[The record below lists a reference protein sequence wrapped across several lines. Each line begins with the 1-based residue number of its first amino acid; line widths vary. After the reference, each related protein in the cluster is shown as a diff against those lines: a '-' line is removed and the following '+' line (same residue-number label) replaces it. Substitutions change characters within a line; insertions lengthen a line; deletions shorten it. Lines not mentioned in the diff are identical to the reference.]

1 MVKTILEIMYIVA
14 GLVSVVTGLY
24 AFFDKEHKKRVGTAL
39 FWVIFGGIFIFGP
52 MIKPAIVGGLLLFMG
67 GLTVTKNVTFG
78 SQSNSDDTYREAQ
91 SEKIG
96 NGLFIPAASI
106 GVVAFSV
113 AQFTKLG
120 GLVGLGFGALAALLL
135 TMFYTKEN
143 PKYIAYDSSRLL
155 QQMGAAVILP
165 QLLGSLGALFT
176 KAGVGSVI
184 ATMMAGIVPEQ
195 SQIAGVIIY
204 CLSMALFT
212 MIMGN
217 AFAAFAVITAGI
229 GMPFLINLGANPAV
243 VGALGLTS
251 GYCGTLITPMAA
263 NFNVV
268 PTAILEMKDKN
279 GVIKNQL
286 PVAVILL
293 VVQMFLM
300 YFLAF

>member
-1 MVKTILEIMYIVA
+1 MVKTILEIMYIIA
-14 GLVSVVTGLY
+14 GLVSVVTGVY

-39 FWVIFGGIFIFGP
+39 FWVIFGGIFMFGP
-52 MIKPAIVGGLLLFMG
+52 KMNPSHVGGLLLFMG
-67 GLTVTKNVTFG
+67 LLTVTKNVTFG
-78 SQSNSDDTYREAQ
+78 SQTNSDDAYRETQ

-106 GVVAFSV
+106 GVVAFSI

-120 GLVGLGFGALAALLL
+120 GLVGLGLGALTALIL

-143 PKYIAYDSSRLL
+143 PKYIPYDSSRLL

-184 ATMMAGIVPEQ
+184 AGIMAGIVPEG
-195 SQIAGVIIY
+195 SQIAGVVIY
-204 CLSMALFT
+204 CISMALFT

-229 GMPFLINLGANPAV
+229 GVPFLINLGANPAV

-251 GYCGTLITPMAA
+251 GYCGTLVTPMAA

-268 PTAILEMKDKN
+268 PSAILEMKDKN
-279 GVIKNQL
+279 GIIKNQL
-286 PVAVILL
+286 PIALILL
-293 VVQMFLM
+293 FIQIILM

>member
-1 MVKTILEIMYIVA
+1 MGKTILDIMYIVA
-14 GLVSVVTGLY
+14 GLVSVATGVY

-39 FWVIFGGIFIFGP
+39 FWIIFGGIFIFGP
-52 MIKPAIVGGLLLFMG
+52 LMNPVHVGALLLLMG
-67 GLTVTKNVTFG
+67 LLTVTKNVTFG
-78 SQSNSDDTYREAQ
+78 SQCNSDDAYREAK

-96 NGLFIPAASI
+96 NSLFIPAASI
-106 GVVAFSV
+106 GIVAFAI

-120 GLVGLGFGALAALLL
+120 GLVGLGGGALAALLL
-135 TMFYTKEN
+135 TLFYTKEN

-165 QLLGSLGALFT
+165 QLLGSLGALFS

-184 ATMMAGIVPEQ
+184 ATMMSGIVPEG
-195 SQIAGVIIY
+195 SQLAGVIIY
-204 CLSMALFT
+204 CVSMALFT

-229 GMPFLINLGANPAV
+229 GVPFLVNIGANPVV
-243 VGALGLTS
+243 VGALGLTC

-263 NFNVV
+263 NFNIV

-279 GVIKNQL
+279 GVIKNQF
-286 PVAVILL
+286 PVAIILL
-293 VVQMFLM
+293 VVQILLM
-300 YFLAF
+300 YFWAF

>member
-1 MVKTILEIMYIVA
+1 MVNSILNIMYIVA
-14 GLVSVVTGLY
+14 GLVAIVTGIY
-24 AFFDKEHKKRVGTAL
+24 SFTDAKHPKRVGTAL
-39 FWVIFGGIFIFGP
+39 FWIIFGGIFIFGP
-52 MIKPAIVGGLLLFMG
+52 MINPAVVGGLLLVMG
-67 GLTVTKNVTFG
+67 LLTVTKNVAFG
-78 SQSNSDDTYREAQ
+78 SQSNSDEAYREAQ

-120 GLVGLGFGALAALLL
+120 GLVGLGFGALAALIL
-135 TMFYTKEN
+135 TMLYTKEN
-143 PKYIAYDSSRLL
+143 PKYIPYDSSRLL

-176 KAGVGSVI
+176 KAGVGTVI
-184 ATMMAGIVPEQ
+184 STMMAGVVPEE
-195 SQIAGVIIY
+195 SKIAGVIIY
-204 CLSMALFT
+204 CISMALFT

-229 GMPFLINLGANPAV
+229 GMPFLVSIGANPAV

-251 GYCGTLITPMAA
+251 GYCGTLVTPMAA

-286 PVAVILL
+286 PIALILL

>member
-1 MVKTILEIMYIVA
+1 MVKTILDIMYIIA
-14 GLVSVVTGLY
+14 GLVSVITGVY

-39 FWVIFGGIFIFGP
+39 FWIIFGGIFILGP
-52 MIKPAIVGGLLLFMG
+52 LMNPVHVGGLLLVMG
-67 GLTVTKNVTFG
+67 LLTVTKNVTFG
-78 SQSNSDDTYREAQ
+78 SQSNSDDAYREAQ

-96 NGLFIPAASI
+96 NSLFIPAASI
-106 GVVAFSV
+106 GIVAFSI
-113 AQFTKLG
+113 AQFTNLG
-120 GLVGLGFGALAALLL
+120 GLVGLGGGALAALLL
-135 TMFYTKEN
+135 TLFYTKEN

-165 QLLGSLGALFT
+165 QLLGSLGALFS

-184 ATMMAGIVPEQ
+184 ATMMSGIVPEG
-195 SQIAGVIIY
+195 SQLAGVVIY
-204 CLSMALFT
+204 CVSMALFT

-229 GMPFLINLGANPAV
+229 GIPFLINLGANPAI

-251 GYCGTLITPMAA
+251 GYCGTLVTPMAA
-263 NFNVV
+263 NFNIV

-279 GVIKNQL
+279 GIIKTQF
-286 PVAVILL
+286 PVAMILL

>member
-1 MVKTILEIMYIVA
+1 MIKTILEIMYIVA

-24 AFFDKEHKKRVGTAL
+24 AFFDKEHKKRLGTAL
-39 FWVIFGGIFIFGP
+39 FWIIFGGIFMFGP
-52 MIKPAIVGGLLLFMG
+52 LMNPSHVGGLLLSMG
-67 GLTVTKNVTFG
+67 LLTVTKNVTFG
-78 SQSNSDDTYREAQ
+78 SQSNSDDAYREAQ

-106 GVVAFSV
+106 GVVAFSI

-120 GLVGLGFGALAALLL
+120 GLVGLGLGALAALIL

-143 PKYIAYDSSRLL
+143 PKYIPYDSSRLL

-176 KAGVGSVI
+176 KAGVGAVI
-184 ATMMAGIVPEQ
+184 ANMMAGIVPEE

-204 CLSMALFT
+204 CISMALFT

-229 GMPFLINLGANPAV
+229 GIPFLINLGANPAV

-251 GYCGTLITPMAA
+251 GYCGTLVTPMAA
-263 NFNVV
+263 NFNIV

-279 GVIKNQL
+279 GIIKNQL
-286 PVAVILL
+286 PIAGTLL